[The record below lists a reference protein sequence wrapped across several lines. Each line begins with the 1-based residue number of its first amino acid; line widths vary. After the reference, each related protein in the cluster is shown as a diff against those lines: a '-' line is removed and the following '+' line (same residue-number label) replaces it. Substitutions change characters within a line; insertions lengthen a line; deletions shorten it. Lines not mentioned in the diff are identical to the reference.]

1 MFEAWKRSLD
11 ATIEVPDCEPAINA
25 PSPRGKREPRVGG
38 GGRRGTAAYDTPCAS
53 LQEEEEEEGYRVVP
67 FERRRKRRARG
78 KRGGRGGEVER
89 GGFVWL

>member
-1 MFEAWKRSLD
+1 MNLQSMLRRRVER
-11 ATIEVPDCEPAINA
+11 A
-25 PSPRGKREPRVGG
+25 P
-38 GGRRGTAAYDTPCAS
+38 RRGRGAAAYDTPCAS